1 MQMIW
6 RIQQLLHIALWTA
19 VIYRG
24 MSLHIIEAWQ
34 PALLFSCIQ
43 LIQYPLFSRKI
54 GYRMDYSRGQ
64 TLVLTLLLGYAWW
77 YPLKKR
83 SKELHPGDPV

>member
-1 MQMIW
+1 MIW

-24 MSLHIIEAWQ
+24 MSLQILEAWQ
-34 PALLFSCIQ
+34 PAFLFTCFQ
-43 LIQYPLFSRKI
+43 GMQYPLFSRRI
-54 GYRMDYSRGQ
+54 GERADYSRGQ
-64 TLVLTLLLGYAWW
+64 ALVLTLLLGYAWW

-83 SKELHPGDPV
+83 SAKLHP